1 MREEKGKSLLA
12 TPNDFIVLDI
22 ENFLNGYLPQWD

>member
-22 ENFLNGYLPQWD
+22 ETTGYLPNGIIL